1 MFERLEILIGSINL
15 EKIKSKK
22 IAVVGLGGVGGYVVE
37 SLVRSGVE
45 NIILVDYD
53 SVDITN
59 KNRQII
65 ALDSTIGIKKT
76 EVFNNRIKEINK
88 DCNVIRYDT
97 FLDKNNIGL
106 LNGCDYIIDACDSI
120 DTKFEIIKF
129 CKNNNIK
136 FISCMGTGK
145 RLNPNLFR
153 ITDLMK
159 TSYDPLAKKLRK
171 IVRENG
177 IVGDIPVVCSLEQ
190 PIKCNTEKIGSNA
203 FVPPTAG
210 LLMTSYV
217 INDIIK

>member
-1 MFERLEILIGSINL
+1 MFERLEILIGSSNL

-22 IAVVGLGGVGGYVVE
+22 IAIVGLGGVGGYAVE

-65 ALDSTIGIKKT
+65 ALDSTIGMKKT
-76 EVFNNRIKEINK
+76 EVFIKRIKDINK
-88 DCNVIRYDT
+88 ECNVIKYDT
-97 FLDKNNIGL
+97 FLDKNNIDL
-106 LNGCDYIIDACDSI
+106 LIDCDYIIDACDSI

-129 CKNNNIK
+129 CKNNSIK

-171 IVRENG
+171 MVRENG

-190 PIKCNTEKIGSNA
+190 PTKCSSEKIGSNA